1 MEAQHRQHWRHTH
14 THIHTAVIIMM
25 IMMIM
30 TINMYQRW
38 RKSSRKRWKISR
50 YSANCNRAATHWL
63 RRCRRHRIPPTAK
76 LSKPVTPSSTSKESM
91 SYGFVDICFCIYTLI
106 YLFFK
111 KKDLSESSNYFC
123 RTPNVHIITNCP
135 IQSNHCFS
143 PPAPASHLPPPA
155 TPALIAALLP
165 GCYSTRHG
173 HIYPHVHVCYILLYL
188 VMVMIVVDW

>member
-1 MEAQHRQHWRHTH
+1 MEAQHRQRWRHTH

-106 YLFFK
+106 YLFK
-111 KKDLSESSNYFC
+111 KKKISARVATTFAAHPMCTSLPTVPSN
-123 RTPNVHIITNCP
+123 PIIA
-135 IQSNHCFS
+135 FLLL
-143 PPAPASHLPPPA
+143 LPPP
-155 TPALIAALLP
+155 TSRHLLP
-165 GCYSTRHG
+165 RH
-173 HIYPHVHVCYILLYL
+173 
-188 VMVMIVVDW
+188 